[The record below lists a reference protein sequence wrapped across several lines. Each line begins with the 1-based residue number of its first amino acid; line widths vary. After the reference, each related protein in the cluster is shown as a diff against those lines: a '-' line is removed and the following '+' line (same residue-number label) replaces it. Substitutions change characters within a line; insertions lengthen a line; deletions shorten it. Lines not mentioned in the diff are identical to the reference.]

1 MSVENLTRWGYYAI
15 SKSGEPNEK
24 EMAKMDDQVK
34 KEFYREEIAKMI
46 DQISDTDVLD
56 LVYKILLAEG

>member
-1 MSVENLTRWGYYAI
+1 
-15 SKSGEPNEK
+15 
-24 EMAKMDDQVK
+24 MDDYDG
-34 KEFYREEIAKMI
+34 KEFYKKEIVKMI